1 MYINLLDSSE
11 YVERFENIKNY
22 DSYKQTKKLIE
33 KGRRVKNIVKKAG
46 VPSGDE
52 CAFVKEYLLE
62 IEEWK
67 YGMEGDKCDSF
78 YERHLNKN
86 DASYMTTALSH
97 LHKSVVRG
105 ESDAIA
111 LSHLNRLKGMGS
123 VREGNDFSQAR
134 QKMASSVLRLLY
146 PEKYGVVDWRIA
158 AVINDDT
165 GTNSQ
170 LRKKYD
176 VIKVDEA
183 SKMFSFYREISKKV
197 ECETGCIILPGDIET
212 ILFELSLELYAV
224 QNA

>member
-11 YVERFENIKNY
+11 YVERLENIKNY
-22 DSYKQTKKLIE
+22 DSYKQTKKLID
-33 KGRRVKNIVKKAG
+33 KGRRVKNIIKKTG
-46 VPSGDE
+46 FQSGDE
-52 CAFVKEYLLE
+52 CALVKEYLLE
-62 IEEWK
+62 VEEWK
-67 YGMEGDKCDSF
+67 YGMEGDKCDPF

-86 DASYMTTALSH
+86 NASYMTTALTN
-97 LHKSVVRG
+97 LHKSVVRD
-105 ESDAIA
+105 ESDAKV

-176 VIKVDEA
+176 VIKAAEA
-183 SKMFSFYREISKKV
+183 SKMFSFYRKISKEV
-197 ECETGCIILPGDIET
+197 ENDTGCIIFPGDIET
-212 ILFELSLELYAV
+212 ILFDLSVELYPV
-224 QNA
+224 QNP